1 MIMYRYLPTIASV
14 SVVIYLITM
23 CYKKLKAGF
32 CTYIQAVHELF
43 NIQVCKRN
51 TLLFI
56 NMITKK
62 YYIINTIYVILN
74 SYNELVNEPLHNYN
88 DLWNKF
94 VLITYLCIYF
104 SILFVVLNEGKKQI
118 LRHRTLLSRSYL
130 YIAAVQITITLVKN
144 KRLIC
149 GVNVPS
155 RARAVHSLCRSY
167 ITCNGGARR
176 QYVIHIITLVTH
188 GSSHFKC

>member
-74 SYNELVNEPLHNYN
+74 SYNELVNELPL
-88 DLWNKF
+88 K
-94 VLITYLCIYF
+94 
-104 SILFVVLNEGKKQI
+104 
-118 LRHRTLLSRSYL
+118 
-130 YIAAVQITITLVKN
+130 
-144 KRLIC
+144 
-149 GVNVPS
+149 
-155 RARAVHSLCRSY
+155 
-167 ITCNGGARR
+167 
-176 QYVIHIITLVTH
+176 
-188 GSSHFKC
+188 